1 MKYRDE
7 DLQRL
12 LSRGRLGGPARERV
26 LDRVLDKVAP
36 ARRKRRAWLVP
47 LALALGSGVALL
59 VLVVRPR
66 PEEGSWGAR
75 GGAARSAVTL
85 DARCADAAGCRPGA
99 TLIFSAFGAPAPGF
113 LGAYAQ
119 PAGGGERIWYFSAE
133 TEAPPVP
140 VSAQATQPAS
150 RGIVIGPEHRP
161 GPYQVHLFLCGTP
174 LSQAVLLE
182 GRDPRILARAV
193 VPLAIAG
200 P

>member
-26 LDRVLDKVAP
+26 LERVLDQVAP
-36 ARRKRRAWLVP
+36 PRRRRRAWLIP
-47 LALALGSGVALL
+47 LGLALGSGVALL
-59 VLVVRPR
+59 VLVARPR
-66 PEEGSWGAR
+66 PDEGGWGVK
-75 GGAARSAVTL
+75 GGPAGNAVTL
-85 DARCADAAGCRPGA
+85 EARCPDACRPGA
-99 TLIFSAFGAPAPGF
+99 TLMFSAFGAPGPGF

-133 TEAPPVP
+133 SEAPAVP
-140 VSAQATQPAS
+140 ASAQATQPAG

-161 GPYQVHLFLCGTP
+161 GPYQVHLFLCSAP
-174 LSQAVLLE
+174 LPQAVLLE

-193 VPLAIAG
+193 VPLLIAG